1 MKLPIKQT
9 RSRTLTLLFSQK
21 AKKAHSS
28 RPQETMMDKFDSPR
42 IAEDVFYP
50 PHLNYSIGILIHF
63 TIRIRNFNQI
73 YKSNKQKKGVP
84 I

>member
-1 MKLPIKQT
+1 
-9 RSRTLTLLFSQK
+9 
-21 AKKAHSS
+21 
-28 RPQETMMDKFDSPR
+28 MDKFDSPR